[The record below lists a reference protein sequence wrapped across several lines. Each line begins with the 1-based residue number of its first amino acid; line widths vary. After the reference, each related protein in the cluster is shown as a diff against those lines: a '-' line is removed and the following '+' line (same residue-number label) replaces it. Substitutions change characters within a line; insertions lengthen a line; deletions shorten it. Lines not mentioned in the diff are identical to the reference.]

1 MLLQALS
8 ETFRILFRS
17 PVPWIP
23 GIFAGGTI
31 ALAIWLELNDGLFIA
46 GKVLFLSLVIFPFFI
61 AGVLHCLK
69 EQTSSP
75 GVFVEGG
82 RRFFFPVLL
91 PGIVLAGVIILMI
104 FLLAIPLTIAGF
116 GSDPSMMSGLI
127 IGVTIPA
134 LLFAMYYDNAA
145 VGEGLGIFS
154 SLKRS
159 MELFGTGSLLSAG
172 FFVISVILSLILALG
187 GATLWGMALSQ
198 KFTPYMEMNITR
210 QQETFSGFTLTDW
223 QQILGADGI
232 LVTVIA
238 IGVYTALFIPFL
250 IVFKQCCYQALTTVE
265 PEPYGE
271 FDDKGRWYKY

>member
-1 MLLQALS
+1 MLFQALS
-8 ETFRILFRS
+8 ETFRILLRS
-17 PVPWIP
+17 PIPWIP
-23 GIFAGGTI
+23 GIFAGGVT
-31 ALAIWLELNDGLFIA
+31 ALAIWLELNDAMFIA
-46 GKVLFLSLVIFPFFI
+46 GKVVFLSLVVFPFFI

-69 EQTSSP
+69 EKSFAAGT
-75 GVFVEGG
+75 FVEGG

-91 PGIVLAGVIILMI
+91 PGIILAGVIILMI
-104 FLLAIPLTIAGF
+104 FLLAVPLTIAGF
-116 GSDPSMMSGLI
+116 GSDPSMMSGLV

-145 VGEGLGIFS
+145 VGEGLGVFS

-159 MELFGTGSLLSAG
+159 MELFGSGALLSAG
-172 FFVISVILSLILALG
+172 FFVISVIISLILALG
-187 GATLWGMALSQ
+187 GATLWGMVLGQ
-198 KFTPYMEMNITR
+198 KFTPYMEMTFTE
-210 QQETFSGFTLTDW
+210 QQETFSGFNLTDW
-223 QQILGADGI
+223 HQVLGADGI

-250 IVFKQCCYQALTTVE
+250 IVFKQSCYQSLSAVE